1 MTQLQFIP
9 LKTPEGRL
17 CGHARVAGGFVEL
30 QLRADAPGRAAVLT
44 AAGVTEGPVG
54 SRIAVQG
61 APVQAVAVHEAGRIR
76 CLGLARGVSLTPEQ
90 VRARLMTPRRAGA
103 EGAARMETDAARALA
118 RAAAQGE
125 AARAA
130 ESAAPAMAQGKG
142 DVPAA
147 PAMAEGTREA
157 RAAESAAPAMAQGKG
172 DVPAAPA
179 MAEGT
184 REAQAAEPAQAD
196 GAARPAERARE
207 KGAAP
212 DAQAPA
218 MAQGRGDV
226 PAAVA
231 QGEAAQAAAQA
242 QADGAARPAERARE
256 KGAAPDA
263 QAPAMA
269 EGKGD
274 APAAVAQGEAAR
286 AAEPAAPVMAE
297 GKGDVPP
304 APAETADRPSAPA
317 SIEQSAADSESFM
330 ALLRRADAAF
340 QRLSRR
346 VEPMPGAD
354 MLPGAP
360 PEPPRRSG
368 RTEDGVRAAAA
379 IAQDTAAPADGAA
392 AEPPELPRMPS
403 AAPAGDGPRRAR
415 RLPGEL
421 SGWSDEV
428 DRLLEDRAPLPRRD
442 PVANPFPNI
451 FPGAVFERV
460 TLPGGAAHLAGEWQR
475 GGERMQITAVPGAYS
490 PRPPAHLPDF
500 TRYIRAR
507 SGGYWIR
514 VRPAPRA

>member
-90 VRARLMTPRRAGA
+90 VRARLMTPRRADA
-103 EGAARMETDAARALA
+103 EGAARMEPDAARALA
-118 RAAAQGE
+118 RTAAQGE

-130 ESAAPAMAQGKG
+130 AQ
-142 DVPAA
+142 
-147 PAMAEGTREA
+147 AMAEE
-157 RAAESAAPAMAQGKG
+157 KG

-184 REAQAAEPAQAD
+184 REAQAAEPALAD

-218 MAQGRGDV
+218 MAQG
-226 PAAVA
+226 
-231 QGEAAQAAAQA
+231 
-242 QADGAARPAERARE
+242 
-256 KGAAPDA
+256 
-263 QAPAMA
+263 
-269 EGKGD
+269 KGD
-274 APAAVAQGEAAR
+274 APA
-286 AAEPAAPVMAE
+286 VM
-297 GKGDVPP
+297 
-304 APAETADRPSAPA
+304 AETADRPSAPA

-392 AEPPELPRMPS
+392 AEPPELPRMPP

-415 RLPGEL
+415 PAGRAERLERRGGPPARGP
-421 SGWSDEV
+421 
-428 DRLLEDRAPLPRRD
+428 RAAAAARPRRQ
-442 PVANPFPNI
+442 PVP
-451 FPGAVFERV
+451 E
-460 TLPGGAAHLAGEWQR
+460 HLSRR
-475 GGERMQITAVPGAYS
+475 G
-490 PRPPAHLPDF
+490 L
-500 TRYIRAR
+500 
-507 SGGYWIR
+507 
-514 VRPAPRA
+514 

>member
-1 MTQLQFIP
+1 
-9 LKTPEGRL
+9 
-17 CGHARVAGGFVEL
+17 
-30 QLRADAPGRAAVLT
+30 
-44 AAGVTEGPVG
+44 
-54 SRIAVQG
+54 
-61 APVQAVAVHEAGRIR
+61 
-76 CLGLARGVSLTPEQ
+76 
-90 VRARLMTPRRAGA
+90 
-103 EGAARMETDAARALA
+103 
-118 RAAAQGE
+118 
-125 AARAA
+125 
-130 ESAAPAMAQGKG
+130 MAQGKG

-147 PAMAEGTREA
+147 TAMADE
-157 RAAESAAPAMAQGKG
+157 
-172 DVPAAPA
+172 
-179 MAEGT
+179 T

-218 MAQGRGDV
+218 MA
-226 PAAVA
+226 
-231 QGEAAQAAAQA
+231 
-242 QADGAARPAERARE
+242 
-256 KGAAPDA
+256 
-263 QAPAMA
+263 
-269 EGKGD
+269 
-274 APAAVAQGEAAR
+274 
-286 AAEPAAPVMAE
+286 E
-297 GKGDVPP
+297 GKGDVP
-304 APAETADRPSAPA
+304 AVMAETADRPSAPA

-379 IAQDTAAPADGAA
+379 IAQDTAAPADGAAAEPPELPRTSPAAPADGAA

>member
-90 VRARLMTPRRAGA
+90 VRARLMTPRRADA

-157 RAAESAAPAMAQGKG
+157 
-172 DVPAAPA
+172 
-179 MAEGT
+179 
-184 REAQAAEPAQAD
+184 QAAEPALAD
-196 GAARPAERARE
+196 GAAH
-207 KGAAP
+207 
-212 DAQAPA
+212 
-218 MAQGRGDV
+218 
-226 PAAVA
+226 
-231 QGEAAQAAAQA
+231 
-242 QADGAARPAERARE
+242 PAERARE

-274 APAAVAQGEAAR
+274 APAAPAMAEGKGDAPAVMAQGEAAR
-286 AAEPAAPVMAE
+286 AVEPAAPAMAE
-297 GKGDVPP
+297 GKGDAP
-304 APAETADRPSAPA
+304 AVMAETADRPSAPA

-379 IAQDTAAPADGAA
+379 IAQDTAAPAGGAA
-392 AEPPELPRMPS
+392 AEPPEPPRMPS
-403 AAPAGDGPRRAR
+403 AAPADGPRRAR

>member
-30 QLRADAPGRAAVLT
+30 QLRAGAPGRAAVLT

-90 VRARLMTPRRAGA
+90 VRARLMTPRRADA
-103 EGAARMETDAARALA
+103 EGAARMETDAPRALA

-125 AARAA
+125 A
-130 ESAAPAMAQGKG
+130 
-142 DVPAA
+142 
-147 PAMAEGTREA
+147 A

-218 MAQGRGDV
+218 MA
-226 PAAVA
+226 
-231 QGEAAQAAAQA
+231 
-242 QADGAARPAERARE
+242 
-256 KGAAPDA
+256 
-263 QAPAMA
+263 

-274 APAAVAQGEAAR
+274 APA
-286 AAEPAAPVMAE
+286 VMAE
-297 GKGDVPP
+297 
-304 APAETADRPSAPA
+304 TSDRPSAPA

-392 AEPPELPRMPS
+392 AEPPELTRTSPAAPADGAAAEPPEAPRMPP

>member
-30 QLRADAPGRAAVLT
+30 QLRAGAPGRAAVLT

-157 RAAESAAPAMAQGKG
+157 
-172 DVPAAPA
+172 
-179 MAEGT
+179 
-184 REAQAAEPAQAD
+184 QAAEPAL
-196 GAARPAERARE
+196 
-207 KGAAP
+207 
-212 DAQAPA
+212 
-218 MAQGRGDV
+218 
-226 PAAVA
+226 
-231 QGEAAQAAAQA
+231 
-242 QADGAARPAERARE
+242 ADGAARPAERARE

-274 APAAVAQGEAAR
+274 VPAAPAMAEGKGDAPAVMAQGEAAR
-286 AAEPAAPVMAE
+286 AVEPAAPAMAE
-297 GKGDVPP
+297 GKGDAP
-304 APAETADRPSAPA
+304 AVMAETADRPSAPA

-379 IAQDTAAPADGAA
+379 IAQDTAAPAGGAAAEPPELPRTSPAAPADGAA

-451 FPGAVFERV
+451 FPGAAFERV

>member
-90 VRARLMTPRRAGA
+90 VRARLMTPRRADA
-103 EGAARMETDAARALA
+103 EGATRMETDAARALA

-130 ESAAPAMAQGKG
+130 E
-142 DVPAA
+142 PAA
-147 PAMAEGTREA
+147 PAMAEGKGD
-157 RAAESAAPAMAQGKG
+157 APAVMAQGE
-172 DVPAAPA
+172 A
-179 MAEGT
+179 
-184 REAQAAEPAQAD
+184 AQAAEPALAD

-218 MAQGRGDV
+218 MAEGKGDV
-226 PAAVA
+226 PAAPA
-231 QGEAAQAAAQA
+231 MADETREAQAAEPAL
-242 QADGAARPAERARE
+242 ADGAARPAERARE

-274 APAAVAQGEAAR
+274 APA
-286 AAEPAAPVMAE
+286 VMAE
-297 GKGDVPP
+297 
-304 APAETADRPSAPA
+304 TSDRPSAPA

-392 AEPPELPRMPS
+392 AEPPEAPRTSPAAPADGAAAEPPEAPRMPP

>member
-90 VRARLMTPRRAGA
+90 VRARLMTPRRADA
-103 EGAARMETDAARALA
+103 EGAARMETDAARALT
-118 RAAAQGE
+118 RAA
-125 AARAA
+125 
-130 ESAAPAMAQGKG
+130 
-142 DVPAA
+142 
-147 PAMAEGTREA
+147 
-157 RAAESAAPAMAQGKG
+157 
-172 DVPAAPA
+172 
-179 MAEGT
+179 
-184 REAQAAEPAQAD
+184 
-196 GAARPAERARE
+196 
-207 KGAAP
+207 
-212 DAQAPA
+212 
-218 MAQGRGDV
+218 
-226 PAAVA
+226 
-231 QGEAAQAAAQA
+231 A

-274 APAAVAQGEAAR
+274 APAVMAQGEAAR
-286 AAEPAAPVMAE
+286 AAEPAAPAMAE
-297 GKGDVPP
+297 EKGD
-304 APAETADRPSAPA
+304 APAVMADRPSAPA

-392 AEPPELPRMPS
+392 AEPPELPRTSPAAPADGAAAEPPEPPRMPS
-403 AAPAGDGPRRAR
+403 AAPADGPRRAR

>member
-130 ESAAPAMAQGKG
+130 EPAAPAMAEGKGDAPAVMAQGEAAQAAEPALADGAARPAERAREKGAAPDAQAPAMAEGKG

-147 PAMAEGTREA
+147 PAMADE
-157 RAAESAAPAMAQGKG
+157 
-172 DVPAAPA
+172 
-179 MAEGT
+179 T

-218 MAQGRGDV
+218 MA
-226 PAAVA
+226 
-231 QGEAAQAAAQA
+231 
-242 QADGAARPAERARE
+242 
-256 KGAAPDA
+256 
-263 QAPAMA
+263 

-274 APAAVAQGEAAR
+274 APA
-286 AAEPAAPVMAE
+286 VMAE
-297 GKGDVPP
+297 
-304 APAETADRPSAPA
+304 TSDRPSAPA

-392 AEPPELPRMPS
+392 AEPSEAPRTSPAAPADGAAAEPPEAPRMAPAAPADGAAAEPPEAPRMPP

>member
-90 VRARLMTPRRAGA
+90 VRARLMTPRRADA

-125 AARAA
+125 AA
-130 ESAAPAMAQGKG
+130 AP
-142 DVPAA
+142 
-147 PAMAEGTREA
+147 
-157 RAAESAAPAMAQGKG
+157 AAPAMAQGKG

-184 REAQAAEPAQAD
+184 REAQAAEPAL
-196 GAARPAERARE
+196 
-207 KGAAP
+207 
-212 DAQAPA
+212 
-218 MAQGRGDV
+218 
-226 PAAVA
+226 
-231 QGEAAQAAAQA
+231 
-242 QADGAARPAERARE
+242 ADGAARPAERARE

-274 APAAVAQGEAAR
+274 APAVMAQGEAARAVEPAAPAMAEGKGDVPAVMAQGEAAR
-286 AAEPAAPVMAE
+286 AAEPAAPAMAE
-297 GKGDVPP
+297 EKGD
-304 APAETADRPSAPA
+304 APAVMADRPSAPA

-379 IAQDTAAPADGAA
+379 IAQDTAAPADGAAAEPPEAPRTSPAAPAGGAA

>member
-30 QLRADAPGRAAVLT
+30 QLRAGAPGRAAVLT

-90 VRARLMTPRRAGA
+90 VRARLMTPRRADA

-125 AARAA
+125 AA
-130 ESAAPAMAQGKG
+130 APAAQ
-142 DVPAA
+142 
-147 PAMAEGTREA
+147 
-157 RAAESAAPAMAQGKG
+157 
-172 DVPAAPA
+172 
-179 MAEGT
+179 
-184 REAQAAEPAQAD
+184 AQAD

-218 MAQGRGDV
+218 MAEGTR
-226 PAAVA
+226 
-231 QGEAAQAAAQA
+231 EAQAAEPAL
-242 QADGAARPAERARE
+242 ADGAARPAERARE

-274 APAAVAQGEAAR
+274 APAAPAPADGAAR
-286 AAEPAAPVMAE
+286 PAERAREKGAAPDAQAPAMAE
-297 GKGDVPP
+297 GKGDAP
-304 APAETADRPSAPA
+304 AVMAETADRPSAPA

-392 AEPPELPRMPS
+392 AEPPELPRTSP

>member
-130 ESAAPAMAQGKG
+130 E
-142 DVPAA
+142 PAA
-147 PAMAEGTREA
+147 PAMAEEKGD
-157 RAAESAAPAMAQGKG
+157 APA
-172 DVPAAPA
+172 VTA
-179 MAEGT
+179 MADET

-218 MAQGRGDV
+218 MA
-226 PAAVA
+226 
-231 QGEAAQAAAQA
+231 
-242 QADGAARPAERARE
+242 
-256 KGAAPDA
+256 
-263 QAPAMA
+263 

-274 APAAVAQGEAAR
+274 APA
-286 AAEPAAPVMAE
+286 VM
-297 GKGDVPP
+297 
-304 APAETADRPSAPA
+304 AETADRPSAPA

-392 AEPPELPRMPS
+392 AEPPEAPRTSPAAPADGAAAEPPELPRMPP
-403 AAPAGDGPRRAR
+403 AAPAGDGPRRVR

>member
-90 VRARLMTPRRAGA
+90 VRARLMTPRRADA

-125 AARAA
+125 A
-130 ESAAPAMAQGKG
+130 
-142 DVPAA
+142 
-147 PAMAEGTREA
+147 A

-218 MAQGRGDV
+218 MAEGKGDA
-226 PAAVA
+226 PAVMA
-231 QGEAAQAAAQA
+231 QGEAARAVE
-242 QADGAARPAERARE
+242 PA
-256 KGAAPDA
+256 
-263 QAPAMA
+263 APAMA

-274 APAAVAQGEAAR
+274 APA
-286 AAEPAAPVMAE
+286 VM
-297 GKGDVPP
+297 
-304 APAETADRPSAPA
+304 AETADRPSAPA

-379 IAQDTAAPADGAA
+379 VAQDTAAPADGAA
-392 AEPPELPRMPS
+392 AEPPEAPRTSPAAPAGGAAAVPPELPRMPS
-403 AAPAGDGPRRAR
+403 AAPADGPRRAR

>member
-30 QLRADAPGRAAVLT
+30 QLRAGAPGRAAVLT

-90 VRARLMTPRRAGA
+90 VRARLMTPRRADA

-157 RAAESAAPAMAQGKG
+157 
-172 DVPAAPA
+172 
-179 MAEGT
+179 
-184 REAQAAEPAQAD
+184 QAAEPAL
-196 GAARPAERARE
+196 
-207 KGAAP
+207 
-212 DAQAPA
+212 
-218 MAQGRGDV
+218 
-226 PAAVA
+226 
-231 QGEAAQAAAQA
+231 
-242 QADGAARPAERARE
+242 ADGAARPAERARE

-274 APAAVAQGEAAR
+274 APA
-286 AAEPAAPVMAE
+286 VM
-297 GKGDVPP
+297 
-304 APAETADRPSAPA
+304 ADRPSAPA

-368 RTEDGVRAAAA
+368 RTEDGVRAAAGIAQDTDAPADGAAAEPPEPPRRSGRTEDGVRAAAA
-379 IAQDTAAPADGAA
+379 IAQDTDAPADGAA
-392 AEPPELPRMPS
+392 AEPPELPRTSP

>member
-1 MTQLQFIP
+1 
-9 LKTPEGRL
+9 
-17 CGHARVAGGFVEL
+17 
-30 QLRADAPGRAAVLT
+30 
-44 AAGVTEGPVG
+44 
-54 SRIAVQG
+54 
-61 APVQAVAVHEAGRIR
+61 
-76 CLGLARGVSLTPEQ
+76 
-90 VRARLMTPRRAGA
+90 
-103 EGAARMETDAARALA
+103 
-118 RAAAQGE
+118 
-125 AARAA
+125 
-130 ESAAPAMAQGKG
+130 
-142 DVPAA
+142 
-147 PAMAEGTREA
+147 
-157 RAAESAAPAMAQGKG
+157 
-172 DVPAAPA
+172 
-179 MAEGT
+179 
-184 REAQAAEPAQAD
+184 
-196 GAARPAERARE
+196 
-207 KGAAP
+207 
-212 DAQAPA
+212 
-218 MAQGRGDV
+218 
-226 PAAVA
+226 
-231 QGEAAQAAAQA
+231 
-242 QADGAARPAERARE
+242 
-256 KGAAPDA
+256 
-263 QAPAMA
+263 MA

-274 APAAVAQGEAAR
+274 APA
-286 AAEPAAPVMAE
+286 VM
-297 GKGDVPP
+297 
-304 APAETADRPSAPA
+304 AETADRPSAPA

-392 AEPPELPRMPS
+392 AEPPELPRTSP

>member
-130 ESAAPAMAQGKG
+130 
-142 DVPAA
+142 
-147 PAMAEGTREA
+147 
-157 RAAESAAPAMAQGKG
+157 
-172 DVPAAPA
+172 
-179 MAEGT
+179 
-184 REAQAAEPAQAD
+184 
-196 GAARPAERARE
+196 
-207 KGAAP
+207 
-212 DAQAPA
+212 
-218 MAQGRGDV
+218 
-226 PAAVA
+226 
-231 QGEAAQAAAQA
+231 QGEAARAAAQ
-242 QADGAARPAERARE
+242 
-256 KGAAPDA
+256 
-263 QAPAMA
+263 AMA

-274 APAAVAQGEAAR
+274 APAVMAQGEAAQ
-286 AAEPAAPVMAE
+286 AAEPAAPAMAE
-297 GKGDVPP
+297 EKGD
-304 APAETADRPSAPA
+304 APAVMADRPSAPA

-379 IAQDTAAPADGAA
+379 IAQDTAAPADAA
-392 AEPPELPRMPS
+392 VPEPPSAPHTSP

>member
-90 VRARLMTPRRAGA
+90 VRARLMTPRRADA

-157 RAAESAAPAMAQGKG
+157 
-172 DVPAAPA
+172 
-179 MAEGT
+179 
-184 REAQAAEPAQAD
+184 QAAEPALAD

-212 DAQAPA
+212 DAQA
-218 MAQGRGDV
+218 
-226 PAAVA
+226 AV
-231 QGEAAQAAAQA
+231 
-242 QADGAARPAERARE
+242 
-256 KGAAPDA
+256 
-263 QAPAMA
+263 MA

-274 APAAVAQGEAAR
+274 APA
-286 AAEPAAPVMAE
+286 VM
-297 GKGDVPP
+297 
-304 APAETADRPSAPA
+304 AETADRPSAPA

-379 IAQDTAAPADGAA
+379 IAQDTDAPADGAAAEPPEAPRMPPAAPADGAA
-392 AEPPELPRMPS
+392 AEPPEPPRMPS
-403 AAPAGDGPRRAR
+403 AAPADGPRRAR

>member
-90 VRARLMTPRRAGA
+90 VRARLMTPRRADA
-103 EGAARMETDAARALA
+103 EGATRMETDAARALA

-130 ESAAPAMAQGKG
+130 E
-142 DVPAA
+142 PAA
-147 PAMAEGTREA
+147 PAMAEGKGD
-157 RAAESAAPAMAQGKG
+157 APAVM
-172 DVPAAPA
+172 
-179 MAEGT
+179 
-184 REAQAAEPAQAD
+184 
-196 GAARPAERARE
+196 
-207 KGAAP
+207 
-212 DAQAPA
+212 
-218 MAQGRGDV
+218 
-226 PAAVA
+226 A
-231 QGEAAQAAAQA
+231 QGEAAQAAEPAL
-242 QADGAARPAERARE
+242 ADGAARPAERARE

-274 APAAVAQGEAAR
+274 V
-286 AAEPAAPVMAE
+286 PAAPAMAQ
-297 GKGDVPP
+297 GKGDAP
-304 APAETADRPSAPA
+304 AVMAETADRPSAPA

-379 IAQDTAAPADGAA
+379 IAQDTAAPADAA
-392 AEPPELPRMPS
+392 VPEPPSAPHTSP
-403 AAPAGDGPRRAR
+403 AAPAGDGPRRVR

>member
-130 ESAAPAMAQGKG
+130 AQAQADGAARPAERAWEKGAAPDAQAPAMAQGKGDALAAPAMAQGKG

-147 PAMAEGTREA
+147 PAMADE
-157 RAAESAAPAMAQGKG
+157 
-172 DVPAAPA
+172 
-179 MAEGT
+179 T
-184 REAQAAEPAQAD
+184 REAQAAEPALAD

-218 MAQGRGDV
+218 MAQGKGDV

-231 QGEAAQAAAQA
+231 QG
-242 QADGAARPAERARE
+242 
-256 KGAAPDA
+256 
-263 QAPAMA
+263 
-269 EGKGD
+269 KGD
-274 APAAVAQGEAAR
+274 APA
-286 AAEPAAPVMAE
+286 VM
-297 GKGDVPP
+297 
-304 APAETADRPSAPA
+304 AETADRPSAPA

-392 AEPPELPRMPS
+392 AEPPELPRTSPAAPADGAAAEPPELPRMPS
-403 AAPAGDGPRRAR
+403 AAPAGDGPRRVR

>member
-125 AARAA
+125 A
-130 ESAAPAMAQGKG
+130 
-142 DVPAA
+142 
-147 PAMAEGTREA
+147 A

>member
-30 QLRADAPGRAAVLT
+30 QLRAGAPGRAAVLT

-90 VRARLMTPRRAGA
+90 VRARLMTPRRADA

-147 PAMAEGTREA
+147 T
-157 RAAESAAPAMAQGKG
+157 
-172 DVPAAPA
+172 
-179 MAEGT
+179 
-184 REAQAAEPAQAD
+184 
-196 GAARPAERARE
+196 
-207 KGAAP
+207 
-212 DAQAPA
+212 
-218 MAQGRGDV
+218 
-226 PAAVA
+226 
-231 QGEAAQAAAQA
+231 
-242 QADGAARPAERARE
+242 
-256 KGAAPDA
+256 
-263 QAPAMA
+263 AMA

-274 APAAVAQGEAAR
+274 APA
-286 AAEPAAPVMAE
+286 VMAE
-297 GKGDVPP
+297 
-304 APAETADRPSAPA
+304 TSDRPSAPA

-392 AEPPELPRMPS
+392 AEPPEAPRTSP

-428 DRLLEDRAPLPRRD
+428 DRLLEDRAPLPQRD

>member
-90 VRARLMTPRRAGA
+90 VRARLMTPRRADA

-125 AARAA
+125 AA
-130 ESAAPAMAQGKG
+130 AP
-142 DVPAA
+142 
-147 PAMAEGTREA
+147 
-157 RAAESAAPAMAQGKG
+157 AAPAMAQGKG

-184 REAQAAEPAQAD
+184 REAQAAEPAL
-196 GAARPAERARE
+196 
-207 KGAAP
+207 
-212 DAQAPA
+212 
-218 MAQGRGDV
+218 
-226 PAAVA
+226 
-231 QGEAAQAAAQA
+231 
-242 QADGAARPAERARE
+242 ADGAARPAERARE

-274 APAAVAQGEAAR
+274 VPAVMAQGEAAR
-286 AAEPAAPVMAE
+286 AAEPAAPAMAE
-297 GKGDVPP
+297 EKGD
-304 APAETADRPSAPA
+304 APAVMADRPSAPA

-379 IAQDTAAPADGAA
+379 IAQDTAAPADGAAAEPPEAPRTSPAAPAGGAA

>member
-30 QLRADAPGRAAVLT
+30 QLRAGAPGRAAVLT

-130 ESAAPAMAQGKG
+130 AQAMAEEKG

-147 PAMAEGTREA
+147 PAMAEEKGD
-157 RAAESAAPAMAQGKG
+157 APAVM
-172 DVPAAPA
+172 
-179 MAEGT
+179 
-184 REAQAAEPAQAD
+184 
-196 GAARPAERARE
+196 
-207 KGAAP
+207 
-212 DAQAPA
+212 
-218 MAQGRGDV
+218 
-226 PAAVA
+226 A
-231 QGEAAQAAAQA
+231 QGEAAQAAEPAL
-242 QADGAARPAERARE
+242 ADGAARPAERARE

-274 APAAVAQGEAAR
+274 APA
-286 AAEPAAPVMAE
+286 VMAE
-297 GKGDVPP
+297 
-304 APAETADRPSAPA
+304 TSDRPSAPA

-392 AEPPELPRMPS
+392 AEPPEAPRTSPAAPADGAAAEPPELPRMPS
-403 AAPAGDGPRRAR
+403 AAPAGDGPRRVR

>member
-30 QLRADAPGRAAVLT
+30 QLRAGAPGRAAVLT

-130 ESAAPAMAQGKG
+130 AQAMAEEKG

-147 PAMAEGTREA
+147 PAMAEEKGD
-157 RAAESAAPAMAQGKG
+157 APAVM
-172 DVPAAPA
+172 
-179 MAEGT
+179 
-184 REAQAAEPAQAD
+184 
-196 GAARPAERARE
+196 
-207 KGAAP
+207 
-212 DAQAPA
+212 
-218 MAQGRGDV
+218 
-226 PAAVA
+226 A
-231 QGEAAQAAAQA
+231 QGEAAQAAEPAL
-242 QADGAARPAERARE
+242 ADGAARPAERARE

-274 APAAVAQGEAAR
+274 APA
-286 AAEPAAPVMAE
+286 VMAE
-297 GKGDVPP
+297 
-304 APAETADRPSAPA
+304 TSDRPSAPA

-392 AEPPELPRMPS
+392 AEPPEAPRTSPAAPADGAAAEPPELPRTSPAAPADGAAAEPPELPRMPS
-403 AAPAGDGPRRAR
+403 AAPAGDGPRRVR

>member
-30 QLRADAPGRAAVLT
+30 QLRAGAPGRAAVLT

-125 AARAA
+125 AARAV
-130 ESAAPAMAQGKG
+130 E
-142 DVPAA
+142 PAA
-147 PAMAEGTREA
+147 PAMAEEKGD
-157 RAAESAAPAMAQGKG
+157 APAAVAQGE
-172 DVPAAPA
+172 A
-179 MAEGT
+179 
-184 REAQAAEPAQAD
+184 AQAAEPALAD

-218 MAQGRGDV
+218 MAQGKGDV
-226 PAAVA
+226 PAAT
-231 QGEAAQAAAQA
+231 
-242 QADGAARPAERARE
+242 
-256 KGAAPDA
+256 
-263 QAPAMA
+263 AMA

-274 APAAVAQGEAAR
+274 APA
-286 AAEPAAPVMAE
+286 VMAE
-297 GKGDVPP
+297 
-304 APAETADRPSAPA
+304 TSDRPSAPA

-379 IAQDTAAPADGAA
+379 IAQDTAAPADGAAAEPPELPRTSPAAPADGAA

-475 GGERMQITAVPGAYS
+475 SGERMQITAVPGAYS

>member
-90 VRARLMTPRRAGA
+90 VRARLMTPRRADA

-157 RAAESAAPAMAQGKG
+157 
-172 DVPAAPA
+172 
-179 MAEGT
+179 
-184 REAQAAEPAQAD
+184 QAAEPALAD
-196 GAARPAERARE
+196 GAAH
-207 KGAAP
+207 
-212 DAQAPA
+212 
-218 MAQGRGDV
+218 
-226 PAAVA
+226 
-231 QGEAAQAAAQA
+231 
-242 QADGAARPAERARE
+242 PAERARE

-274 APAAVAQGEAAR
+274 APA
-286 AAEPAAPVMAE
+286 VM
-297 GKGDVPP
+297 
-304 APAETADRPSAPA
+304 AETADRPSAPA

-379 IAQDTAAPADGAA
+379 IAQDTAAPAGGAAAEPPELPRTSPAAPADGAA

>member
-90 VRARLMTPRRAGA
+90 VRARLMTPRRADA

-118 RAAAQGE
+118 RTAAQGE

-130 ESAAPAMAQGKG
+130 EPAMAEGKGDAPAAVAQGEAARAAAPAAPAMAQGKG

-147 PAMAEGTREA
+147 PAMADE
-157 RAAESAAPAMAQGKG
+157 
-172 DVPAAPA
+172 
-179 MAEGT
+179 T

-218 MAQGRGDV
+218 MAEGKGDV
-226 PAAVA
+226 PAAPA
-231 QGEAAQAAAQA
+231 MADETREAQAAEPA

-274 APAAVAQGEAAR
+274 APA
-286 AAEPAAPVMAE
+286 VMAE
-297 GKGDVPP
+297 
-304 APAETADRPSAPA
+304 TSDRPSAPA

-360 PEPPRRSG
+360 PAPPRRSG

-379 IAQDTAAPADGAA
+379 IAQDTAAPADAAVPEPPSAPHTPPAAPADGAA
-392 AEPPELPRMPS
+392 AEPPEPPRMPS

>member
-90 VRARLMTPRRAGA
+90 VRARLMTPRRADA

-125 AARAA
+125 AA
-130 ESAAPAMAQGKG
+130 AP
-142 DVPAA
+142 
-147 PAMAEGTREA
+147 
-157 RAAESAAPAMAQGKG
+157 AAPAMAQGKG

-184 REAQAAEPAQAD
+184 REAQAAEPAL
-196 GAARPAERARE
+196 
-207 KGAAP
+207 
-212 DAQAPA
+212 
-218 MAQGRGDV
+218 
-226 PAAVA
+226 
-231 QGEAAQAAAQA
+231 
-242 QADGAARPAERARE
+242 ADGAARPAERARE

-274 APAAVAQGEAAR
+274 APAVMAQGEAARAVEPAAPAMAEGKGDVPAVMAQGEAAR
-286 AAEPAAPVMAE
+286 AAEPAAPAMAE
-297 GKGDVPP
+297 RKGDAP
-304 APAETADRPSAPA
+304 AVMAETADRPSAPA

-379 IAQDTAAPADGAA
+379 IAQDTAAPADGAAAEPPEAPRTSPAAPAGGAA

>member
-90 VRARLMTPRRAGA
+90 VRARLMTPRRADA

-147 PAMAEGTREA
+147 V
-157 RAAESAAPAMAQGKG
+157 AQGE
-172 DVPAAPA
+172 A
-179 MAEGT
+179 
-184 REAQAAEPAQAD
+184 AQAAEPALAD

-218 MAQGRGDV
+218 MAQGKGDV

-231 QGEAAQAAAQA
+231 MAEGKGDVPAVMAQGEAARAVE
-242 QADGAARPAERARE
+242 PA
-256 KGAAPDA
+256 
-263 QAPAMA
+263 APAMA

-274 APAAVAQGEAAR
+274 APA
-286 AAEPAAPVMAE
+286 VM
-297 GKGDVPP
+297 
-304 APAETADRPSAPA
+304 AETADRPSAPA

-379 IAQDTAAPADGAA
+379 VAQDTAAPADGAA
-392 AEPPELPRMPS
+392 AEPPELPRTSPAAPAGGAAAEPPELPRMPS
-403 AAPAGDGPRRAR
+403 AAPADGPRRAR

>member
-30 QLRADAPGRAAVLT
+30 QLRAGAPGRAAVLT

-90 VRARLMTPRRAGA
+90 VRARLMTPRRADA

-147 PAMAEGTREA
+147 PT
-157 RAAESAAPAMAQGKG
+157 
-172 DVPAAPA
+172 

-218 MAQGRGDV
+218 MAQG
-226 PAAVA
+226 
-231 QGEAAQAAAQA
+231 
-242 QADGAARPAERARE
+242 
-256 KGAAPDA
+256 
-263 QAPAMA
+263 
-269 EGKGD
+269 KGD
-274 APAAVAQGEAAR
+274 APA
-286 AAEPAAPVMAE
+286 VM
-297 GKGDVPP
+297 
-304 APAETADRPSAPA
+304 AETADRPSAPA

-354 MLPGAP
+354 MLPGAPPEPPRRSGRTEDGVRAAAAIAQDTAAPADGAAAEPPELPRTSPAAPADGAAAEP

>member
-130 ESAAPAMAQGKG
+130 AQAMAEEKGDAPAVMAQG
-142 DVPAA
+142 
-147 PAMAEGTREA
+147 EA
-157 RAAESAAPAMAQGKG
+157 
-172 DVPAAPA
+172 
-179 MAEGT
+179 
-184 REAQAAEPAQAD
+184 AQAAEPALAD

-218 MAQGRGDV
+218 MAERKGDA
-226 PAAVA
+226 PAVMA
-231 QGEAAQAAAQA
+231 QGEAAQAAEPAL
-242 QADGAARPAERARE
+242 ADGAARPAERARE

-274 APAAVAQGEAAR
+274 APA
-286 AAEPAAPVMAE
+286 VM
-297 GKGDVPP
+297 
-304 APAETADRPSAPA
+304 AETADRPSAPA

-392 AEPPELPRMPS
+392 AEPPELPRTSPAAPAGGAAAEPPELPRTS
-403 AAPAGDGPRRAR
+403 PAAPAGDGPRRAR

-442 PVANPFPNI
+442 PRRQPVP
-451 FPGAVFERV
+451 E
-460 TLPGGAAHLAGEWQR
+460 HLSRR
-475 GGERMQITAVPGAYS
+475 G
-490 PRPPAHLPDF
+490 L
-500 TRYIRAR
+500 
-507 SGGYWIR
+507 
-514 VRPAPRA
+514 

>member
-130 ESAAPAMAQGKG
+130 AQAMAEEKG

-147 PAMAEGTREA
+147 PAMAEEKGD
-157 RAAESAAPAMAQGKG
+157 APAVM
-172 DVPAAPA
+172 
-179 MAEGT
+179 
-184 REAQAAEPAQAD
+184 
-196 GAARPAERARE
+196 
-207 KGAAP
+207 
-212 DAQAPA
+212 
-218 MAQGRGDV
+218 
-226 PAAVA
+226 A
-231 QGEAAQAAAQA
+231 QGEAAQAAEPAL
-242 QADGAARPAERARE
+242 ADGAARPAERARE

-269 EGKGD
+269 EEKGD
-274 APAAVAQGEAAR
+274 APA
-286 AAEPAAPVMAE
+286 VM
-297 GKGDVPP
+297 
-304 APAETADRPSAPA
+304 AETADRPSAPA

-392 AEPPELPRMPS
+392 AEPPEAPRTSP
-403 AAPAGDGPRRAR
+403 AAPAGDGPRRVR

>member
-1 MTQLQFIP
+1 M
-9 LKTPEGRL
+9 
-17 CGHARVAGGFVEL
+17 
-30 QLRADAPGRAAVLT
+30 
-44 AAGVTEGPVG
+44 
-54 SRIAVQG
+54 
-61 APVQAVAVHEAGRIR
+61 
-76 CLGLARGVSLTPEQ
+76 
-90 VRARLMTPRRAGA
+90 
-103 EGAARMETDAARALA
+103 
-118 RAAAQGE
+118 AQGE
-125 AARAA
+125 AARA
-130 ESAAPAMAQGKG
+130 
-142 DVPAA
+142 V
-147 PAMAEGTREA
+147 
-157 RAAESAAPAMAQGKG
+157 
-172 DVPAAPA
+172 
-179 MAEGT
+179 
-184 REAQAAEPAQAD
+184 EPA
-196 GAARPAERARE
+196 
-207 KGAAP
+207 
-212 DAQAPA
+212 
-218 MAQGRGDV
+218 
-226 PAAVA
+226 
-231 QGEAAQAAAQA
+231 
-242 QADGAARPAERARE
+242 
-256 KGAAPDA
+256 
-263 QAPAMA
+263 APAMA

-274 APAAVAQGEAAR
+274 APAA
-286 AAEPAAPVMAE
+286 
-297 GKGDVPP
+297 P
-304 APAETADRPSAPA
+304 APADGAARPAERAQAEETADRPSAPA

-379 IAQDTAAPADGAA
+379 IAQDTAAPADGAAAEPPELPRTSPAAPAGGAA

>member
-44 AAGVTEGPVG
+44 AAGMTEGPVG

-90 VRARLMTPRRAGA
+90 VRARLMTPRRADA

-125 AARAA
+125 AA
-130 ESAAPAMAQGKG
+130 
-142 DVPAA
+142 A
-147 PAMAEGTREA
+147 PAMAEEKGD
-157 RAAESAAPAMAQGKG
+157 APAVM
-172 DVPAAPA
+172 
-179 MAEGT
+179 
-184 REAQAAEPAQAD
+184 
-196 GAARPAERARE
+196 
-207 KGAAP
+207 
-212 DAQAPA
+212 
-218 MAQGRGDV
+218 
-226 PAAVA
+226 A
-231 QGEAAQAAAQA
+231 QGEAAQAAEPAL
-242 QADGAARPAERARE
+242 ADGAARPAERARE

-274 APAAVAQGEAAR
+274 APAAVAQGKGDVPAAPAMADETREAQ
-286 AAEPAAPVMAE
+286 AAEPAQADGAARPAERAREKGAAPDAQAPAMAE
-297 GKGDVPP
+297 GKGD
-304 APAETADRPSAPA
+304 APAVMADRPSAPA

-392 AEPPELPRMPS
+392 AEPPELTRTSPAAPADGAAAEPPELPRMPS
-403 AAPAGDGPRRAR
+403 AAPAGDGPRRVR

>member
-90 VRARLMTPRRAGA
+90 VRARLMTPRRADA

-130 ESAAPAMAQGKG
+130 ESAAPAMVEGKG
-142 DVPAA
+142 DA
-147 PAMAEGTREA
+147 
-157 RAAESAAPAMAQGKG
+157 
-172 DVPAAPA
+172 
-179 MAEGT
+179 
-184 REAQAAEPAQAD
+184 
-196 GAARPAERARE
+196 
-207 KGAAP
+207 
-212 DAQAPA
+212 
-218 MAQGRGDV
+218 

-231 QGEAAQAAAQA
+231 QGEAAQAAEPA

-274 APAAVAQGEAAR
+274 APA
-286 AAEPAAPVMAE
+286 VM
-297 GKGDVPP
+297 
-304 APAETADRPSAPA
+304 AETADRPSAPA

-360 PEPPRRSG
+360 PELPRRSG
-368 RTEDGVRAAAA
+368 RMEDGVRAAAA

-392 AEPPELPRMPS
+392 AEPPELPRTSPAAPADGAAAEPPEPPRMPS

>member
-30 QLRADAPGRAAVLT
+30 QLRAGAPGRAAVLT

-157 RAAESAAPAMAQGKG
+157 
-172 DVPAAPA
+172 
-179 MAEGT
+179 
-184 REAQAAEPAQAD
+184 QAAEPALAD

-218 MAQGRGDV
+218 MAQGKGDV
-226 PAAVA
+226 PA
-231 QGEAAQAAAQA
+231 
-242 QADGAARPAERARE
+242 
-256 KGAAPDA
+256 
-263 QAPAMA
+263 APAMA

-274 APAAVAQGEAAR
+274 APAVMAQGEAAR
-286 AAEPAAPVMAE
+286 AVEPAAPAMAE
-297 GKGDVPP
+297 GKGDAP
-304 APAETADRPSAPA
+304 AVMAETADRPSAPA

-392 AEPPELPRMPS
+392 AEPPELPRTSPAAPADGAAAEPPEPPRMPS
-403 AAPAGDGPRRAR
+403 AAPADGPRRAR

>member
-90 VRARLMTPRRAGA
+90 VRARLMTPRRADA

-118 RAAAQGE
+118 RAAVQGE

-130 ESAAPAMAQGKG
+130 AQAMAEEKG

-147 PAMAEGTREA
+147 PAMAEEKGD
-157 RAAESAAPAMAQGKG
+157 APAVMAQGE
-172 DVPAAPA
+172 A
-179 MAEGT
+179 
-184 REAQAAEPAQAD
+184 AQAAEPALAD

-218 MAQGRGDV
+218 MAEGKGDV
-226 PAAVA
+226 PAATAMA
-231 QGEAAQAAAQA
+231 QGKGDVPAAPVMADETREAQAAEPAL
-242 QADGAARPAERARE
+242 ADGAARPAERARE

-274 APAAVAQGEAAR
+274 APA
-286 AAEPAAPVMAE
+286 VMAE
-297 GKGDVPP
+297 M
-304 APAETADRPSAPA
+304 ADRPSAPA

-392 AEPPELPRMPS
+392 AEPPELPRTSPAAPADGAAAEPPELPRMPS
-403 AAPAGDGPRRAR
+403 AAPAGDGPRRVR

>member
-30 QLRADAPGRAAVLT
+30 QLRAGAPGRAAVLT

-90 VRARLMTPRRAGA
+90 VRARLMTPRRADA

-130 ESAAPAMAQGKG
+130 ES
-142 DVPAA
+142 
-147 PAMAEGTREA
+147 
-157 RAAESAAPAMAQGKG
+157 
-172 DVPAAPA
+172 AAPA

-218 MAQGRGDV
+218 MAQGKGDV
-226 PAAVA
+226 PAV
-231 QGEAAQAAAQA
+231 
-242 QADGAARPAERARE
+242 
-256 KGAAPDA
+256 
-263 QAPAMA
+263 M
-269 EGKGD
+269 
-274 APAAVAQGEAAR
+274 AQGEAAR
-286 AAEPAAPVMAE
+286 AAEPAAPAMAE
-297 GKGDVPP
+297 GKGDAP
-304 APAETADRPSAPA
+304 AVMAETADRPSAPA

-392 AEPPELPRMPS
+392 AEPPELPRTSPAAPADGAAAEPPELPRMPS
-403 AAPAGDGPRRAR
+403 AAPADGPRRAR

-451 FPGAVFERV
+451 FPGAAFERV